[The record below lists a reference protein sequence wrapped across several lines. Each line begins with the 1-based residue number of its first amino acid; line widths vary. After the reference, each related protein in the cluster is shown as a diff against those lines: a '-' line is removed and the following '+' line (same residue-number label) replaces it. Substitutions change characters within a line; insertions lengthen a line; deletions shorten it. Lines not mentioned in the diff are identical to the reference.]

1 MKILTTTLRH
11 SNFFLVQLTDTTR
24 LEKAKMMVLSKEPT
38 DKDRSMKTQLLI
50 SSTASNDE
58 KLSGENV
65 WKNNGFFKDTKPELN
80 LEKVNIPEN
89 CLFYVNQS
97 FLSTV
102 KNGEIAMYNQ
112 NFILGQIIFAAN
124 QPKEILKYECQPNEV
139 KLLSCIYDLETGEF
153 KGLRQ
158 QLAYIVLRGD
168 ENEIF
173 LLYGYDKNKSK
184 ILYSFSKQQ
193 IPDAFI
199 STSFKKHFNEILN
212 EKRNEESS
220 TLFFFL
226 PSITDRKESIN
237 QWKNNPSLT
246 PIDFNI
252 SFIENFSSQNEKFQ
266 PNLLNSSDI
275 KKRDPQVEILYGV
288 FKHMAQISNQ
298 NLQRNVTHLNLKQNR
313 NTNEMEWS
321 TSRFDSTKFKL
332 TY

>member
-1 MKILTTTLRH
+1 
-11 SNFFLVQLTDTTR
+11 
-24 LEKAKMMVLSKEPT
+24 
-38 DKDRSMKTQLLI
+38 
-50 SSTASNDE
+50 
-58 KLSGENV
+58 
-65 WKNNGFFKDTKPELN
+65 
-80 LEKVNIPEN
+80 
-89 CLFYVNQS
+89 
-97 FLSTV
+97 
-102 KNGEIAMYNQ
+102 MYNQ

-139 KLLSCIYDLETGEF
+139 KLLSCIYDLETGDF

-173 LLYGYDKNKSK
+173 SSYGYDKNKSK

-212 EKRNEESS
+212 EKRNEEWS

-226 PSITDRKESIN
+226 TSITDRKETIN
-237 QWKNNPSLT
+237 HWKNNPHLT

-252 SFIENFSSQNEKFQ
+252 SFIESFSSQNEKFQ
-266 PNLLNSSDI
+266 PNLLNSADN
-275 KKRDPQVEILYGV
+275 KMRDPQVEMLYGL
-288 FKHMAQISNQ
+288 FKHIAQISNQ
-298 NLQRNVTHLNLKQNR
+298 NLQRNVAHLNLKQNK
-313 NTNEMEWS
+313 NTSEMEWS
-321 TSRFDSTKFKL
+321 TARFDSSKFKL

>member
-1 MKILTTTLRH
+1 MTKNNCDNRQ
-11 SNFFLVQLTDTTR
+11 SFFLIQLTDTKR
-24 LEKAKMMVLSKEPT
+24 LERANMMVLSKELT

-50 SSTASNDE
+50 SLTANNDE
-58 KLSGENV
+58 KLSGEKV
-65 WKNNGFFKDTKPELN
+65 WKSNGFFKDTKPELN

-97 FLSTV
+97 FLSMV

-124 QPKEILKYECQPNEV
+124 QPKEILKYESQPNEV
-139 KLLSCIYDLETGEF
+139 KLLSCIYDLETGDF

-158 QLAYIVLRGD
+158 QLVYIVLRGD

-173 LLYGYDKNKSK
+173 FSYGYDKNKFK
-184 ILYSFSKQQ
+184 ILCSFSKQQ

-226 PSITDRKESIN
+226 PSITDRKEAIN
-237 QWKNNPSLT
+237 QWKNNTHLT
-246 PIDFNI
+246 PIDFKI
-252 SFIENFSSQNEKFQ
+252 SFIESFSSQNKKFQ
-266 PNLLNSSDI
+266 PNLLNSADN
-275 KKRDPQVEILYGV
+275 KMRDPQVEMLYDL
-288 FKHMAQISNQ
+288 FKHIAQISNQ
-298 NLQRNVTHLNLKQNR
+298 NLQRNVAHLNFKQNK
-313 NTNEMEWS
+313 NTSEMEWS
-321 TSRFDSTKFKL
+321 TARFDSTKFKV